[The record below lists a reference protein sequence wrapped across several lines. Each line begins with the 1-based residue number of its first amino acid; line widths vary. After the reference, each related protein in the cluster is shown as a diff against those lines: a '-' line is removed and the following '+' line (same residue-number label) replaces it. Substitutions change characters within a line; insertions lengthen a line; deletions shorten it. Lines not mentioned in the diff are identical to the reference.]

1 MCKFAWHGHVA
12 TCAPLFVY
20 RRPFTTAFSCD
31 LHHTSHHHPYI
42 YRVVKVRGALPP
54 ANSKRTYPI
63 HLYMAFTGCAI
74 PALTTAIF
82 IAKLMKTI
90 GFLAFGVR
98 KHSADRYQM
107 AIEWHNDIDPSIT
120 NDR

>member
-1 MCKFAWHGHVA
+1 
-12 TCAPLFVY
+12 
-20 RRPFTTAFSCD
+20 
-31 LHHTSHHHPYI
+31 
-42 YRVVKVRGALPP
+42 
-54 ANSKRTYPI
+54 
-63 HLYMAFTGCAI
+63 MAFTGCAI

-107 AIEWHNDIDPSIT
+107 AIEWHYNIDPSIT

>member
-1 MCKFAWHGHVA
+1 M
-12 TCAPLFVY
+12 
-20 RRPFTTAFSCD
+20 
-31 LHHTSHHHPYI
+31 
-42 YRVVKVRGALPP
+42 VKVRGALPP

-82 IAKLMKTI
+82 IAKLVKTI
-90 GFLAFGVR
+90 GFPAFRVR

-107 AIEWHNDIDPSIT
+107 ATEWQNDIDPSIT

>member
-1 MCKFAWHGHVA
+1 M
-12 TCAPLFVY
+12 
-20 RRPFTTAFSCD
+20 
-31 LHHTSHHHPYI
+31 
-42 YRVVKVRGALPP
+42 VKVRGASPP